1 MALKHNR
8 LLSFAFDFFS
18 CIMRLGDNVRQIE
31 MNLITQ
37 TVKELAMD
45 ANTNIGK
52 SFIDELRDALKR
64 EKSEIGKNVIEQI
77 IENDTI
83 AMENKEPM
91 CQDTG
96 MVVVFVE
103 LGYDV
108 HLKGDLYDAVNEGI
122 RQAYHEGFLRKSV
135 TKHPITRGNTN
146 DNTPGVI
153 HVKLVP
159 GDKVKITLAPKGGG
173 SENMSLVKMLV
184 PSDGVA
190 GIKKLVLH
198 TIFYAGG
205 KPCPPLVV
213 GVGIGGNLEKSALI
227 AKEALMRDLHDINPD
242 PVLAKLEEELLSE
255 INELGVGPMGFG
267 GSTTALAVKI
277 NSYPCHIASLPVAVN
292 LQCHASRHKE
302 RTI

>member
-1 MALKHNR
+1 
-8 LLSFAFDFFS
+8 
-18 CIMRLGDNVRQIE
+18 MRLGDDMRYIE
-31 MNLITQ
+31 METITS
-37 TVKELAMD
+37 TVKALAID
-45 ANTNIGK
+45 ANCNIGK
-52 SFIDELRDALKR
+52 SFIDVLRDALKK
-64 EKSEIGKNVIEQI
+64 EKSGIGQNVIEQI

-108 HLKGDLYDAVNEGI
+108 HLQGDLYDAINEGV
-122 RQAYHEGFLRKSV
+122 RQAYQEGFLRKSV
-135 TKHPITRGNTN
+135 AKHPITRGNTN
-146 DNTPGVI
+146 DNTPAVI

-159 GDKVKITLAPKGGG
+159 GDKMKITLAPKGGG

-184 PSDGVA
+184 PSDGVE

-213 GVGIGGNLEKSALI
+213 GIGLGGNLEKSAII
-227 AKEALMRDLHDINPD
+227 AKEALMRDIHDINPD
-242 PVLAKLEEELLSE
+242 PVLAKLEKELLDE

-277 NSYPCHIASLPVAVN
+277 NSYPCHIASLPVAIN

-302 RTI
+302 SII

>member
-1 MALKHNR
+1 
-8 LLSFAFDFFS
+8 
-18 CIMRLGDNVRQIE
+18 MRNVE
-31 MNLITQ
+31 VSVITQ
-37 TVKELAMD
+37 TVKELAID
-45 ANTNIGK
+45 ANCNIGK
-52 SFIDELRDALKR
+52 SFIDRLRDALKK

-77 IENDTI
+77 IENDII
-83 AMENKEPM
+83 AMDSNEPM

-108 HLKGDLYDAVNEGI
+108 HLNGDLYDAINEGI
-122 RQAYHEGFLRKSV
+122 RQAYKEGLLRNSV
-135 TKHPITRGNTN
+135 AKHPITRGNTN

-159 GDKVKITLAPKGGG
+159 GDQIKITLAPKGGG
-173 SENMSLVKMLV
+173 SENMSLVKMLI
-184 PSDGVA
+184 PSDGIE

-227 AKEALMRDLHDINPD
+227 AKEAIMRDLGDESPD
-242 PVLAKLEEELLSE
+242 PVLAKLEKELLEE
-255 INELGVGPMGFG
+255 INQLGVGPMGFG
-267 GSTTALAVKI
+267 GTTTALAVKI
-277 NSYPCHIASLPVAVN
+277 NAYPCHIASLPVAVN

>member
-1 MALKHNR
+1 MRNIDVKVITDAVKAL
-8 LLSFAFDFFS
+8 A
-18 CIMRLGDNVRQIE
+18 I
-31 MNLITQ
+31 
-37 TVKELAMD
+37 D
-45 ANTNIGK
+45 ANSNIGK
-52 SFIDELRDALKR
+52 SFIDELREALKR
-64 EKSEIGKNVIEQI
+64 EKSEIGKNVLEQI

-108 HLKGDLYDAVNEGI
+108 HITGGDLYDAINQGI
-122 RQAYHEGFLRKSV
+122 REAYHEGLLRKSV
-135 TKHPITRGNTN
+135 AKHPITRGNTN

-159 GDKVKITLAPKGGG
+159 GNHIKITLAPKGGG

-184 PSDGVA
+184 PSDGVE

-213 GVGIGGNLEKSALI
+213 GIGLGGNLEKSALL
-227 AKEALMRDLHDINPD
+227 AKEAIMRDLKDESPD
-242 PVLAKLEEELLSE
+242 PILAKLEKELLDE
-255 INELGVGPMGFG
+255 INQLGVGPMGFG
-267 GSTTALAVKI
+267 GTTTALAVKI
-277 NSYPCHIASLPVAVN
+277 NSYPCHIASLPVAIN
-292 LQCHASRHKE
+292 LQCHASRHKDI
-302 RTI
+302 TI